1 MALDLVYDLHVL
13 YGFIHYFVSDVAKRE
28 NFQLLYL
35 FKTNWQVQMPVFRKA
50 SSIFFFFYILKV
62 RCGLSP

>member
-1 MALDLVYDLHVL
+1 MASDIVYDLHVR
-13 YGFIHYFVSDVAKRE
+13 YGFIHYLDCISDVAKRE

-50 SSIFFFFYILKV
+50 SSIF
-62 RCGLSP
+62 

>member
-35 FKTNWQVQMPVFRKA
+35 FKTNGQVQMPVFRKA
-50 SSIFFFFYILKV
+50 SSIFFFF
-62 RCGLSP
+62 